1 MTVFAT
7 VIYCLILVSSFNF
20 KMQLHMFFF
29 SLALHGP
36 TGKFTADPLA
46 GFMVWAEREWN
57 E

>member
-7 VIYCLILVSSFNF
+7 VIYCLILASSFNF
-20 KMQLHMFFF
+20 KMQLHMFF
-29 SLALHGP
+29 SLAVHGS

-46 GFMVWAEREWN
+46 GFMVWAEKEWN